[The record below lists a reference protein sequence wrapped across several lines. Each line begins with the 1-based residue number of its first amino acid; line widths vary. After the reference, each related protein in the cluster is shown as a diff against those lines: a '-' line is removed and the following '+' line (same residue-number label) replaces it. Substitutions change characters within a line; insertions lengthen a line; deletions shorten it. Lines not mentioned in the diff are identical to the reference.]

1 MSQRKDN
8 LTVQRGIFYGIFL
21 TLIVFVTLYI
31 FIPHL
36 DYDPGLLSRIKLG
49 IKCLVFPALFF
60 VVLIIRI
67 GSQRFGNPAE
77 DPTRV
82 LASSHSMEVDL
93 RVLANTHEQLSIFII
108 NVMALSILLP
118 FPYLT
123 LLPIYSGIFIFGR
136 LVFWLGYRHNP
147 LLRALGFALNIL
159 PALAGLIYCAIAL
172 IWLSA

>member
-1 MSQRKDN
+1 
-8 LTVQRGIFYGIFL
+8 
-21 TLIVFVTLYI
+21 
-31 FIPHL
+31 
-36 DYDPGLLSRIKLG
+36 
-49 IKCLVFPALFF
+49 
-60 VVLIIRI
+60 
-67 GSQRFGNPAE
+67 RFGNPAE

-93 RVLANTHEQLSIFII
+93 HVLANTHEQLSIFII

-147 LLRALGFALNIL
+147 LLRAPGFALNIL

-172 IWLSA
+172 IWLSD